1 MKGKGEKREQKSGW
15 VEGYSKE
22 HSNMNPYC
30 LKWREASE
38 WKTLFKRNIS

>member
-30 LKWREASE
+30 LK
-38 WKTLFKRNIS
+38 